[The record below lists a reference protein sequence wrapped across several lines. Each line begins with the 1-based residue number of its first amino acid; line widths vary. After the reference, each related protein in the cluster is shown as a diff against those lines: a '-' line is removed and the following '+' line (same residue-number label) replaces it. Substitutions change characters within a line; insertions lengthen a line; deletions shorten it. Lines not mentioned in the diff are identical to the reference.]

1 MIRKLLKVEFREAF
15 SSMLPVG
22 AGMLVLSALTAL
34 NSAVFRANPR
44 QLRRV

>member
-22 AGMLVLSALTAL
+22 AGMLVLSADGAQLRRY
-34 NSAVFRANPR
+34 RANPR

>member
-22 AGMLVLSALTAL
+22 AGMLVLSALTARCARL
-34 NSAVFRANPR
+34 FPQQDIQKV
-44 QLRRV
+44 